1 MIELHLDTGS
11 GVPPY
16 LQIVQQ
22 VRQAISLGVLRPGDQ
37 LPTIKEVVGSLAI
50 NPNTVAKAYRELD
63 LAGVI
68 DARRGQGTF
77 VADGVEGSSQRDYEP
92 LRVELV
98 EWLAR
103 ARAAGLD
110 DVAIR
115 ALVDSTLRTQ
125 LRLTAVG

>member
-1 MIELHLDTGS
+1 MIEFQLDTAS

-63 LAGVI
+63 LAGLI

-77 VADGVEGSSQRDYEP
+77 VADSVEGSSRRDYEP

-98 EWLAR
+98 DWLAR

-110 DVAIR
+110 DLAIR

-125 LRLTAVG
+125 LRLRAVG

>member
-1 MIELHLDTGS
+1 MIEFHLDTAS

-22 VRQAISLGVLRPGDQ
+22 VHQAVSLGVLRPGDQ

-110 DVAIR
+110 DLAIR

-125 LRLTAVG
+125 LRLRAVG

>member
-1 MIELHLDTGS
+1 MIEFHLDTAS
-11 GVPPY
+11 GVPAY

-77 VADGVEGSSQRDYEP
+77 VADSVEDASQRDYEP
-92 LRVELV
+92 LRVEFV

-115 ALVDSTLRTQ
+115 ALVESTLRTQ
-125 LRLTAVG
+125 LRLRAVG

>member
-1 MIELHLDTGS
+1 MIEFHLDTAS

-22 VRQAISLGVLRPGDQ
+22 VRQAVSLGVLRPGDQ

-98 EWLAR
+98 DWLAR
-103 ARAAGLD
+103 ARAAGLND
-110 DVAIR
+110 LAIH

-125 LRLTAVG
+125 LRLRAVG